1 MIDDKT
7 YIIDPLTALCKLA
20 LLNFMSDGTK
30 LSISHHILHI
40 QEYSYIQGAMRMI
53 HGDNRKDM
61 SNINTPLL
69 KVIKWY
75 ILDTDERISFIDDKV
90 ASSIKIIAFY
100 AIKGLKKAQSTTYS
114 NDMSMKIILQYFINM
129 LNSAL
134 NGTWSEDFI
143 IKNPTEGTILS
154 DTIKKNYDA
163 HTINTIAKMLTDA
176 DQSNNLQSNIN
187 VLVECIHKLLMNRDI
202 EFANLMKEINTTI

>member
-1 MIDDKT
+1 MIDDKS

-53 HGDNRKDM
+53 NGDNRRDM

-75 ILDTDERISFIDDKV
+75 ILDGEERIIFPDDKM
-90 ASSIKIIAFY
+90 ANSIKIIASY
-100 AIKGLKKAQSTTYS
+100 AVKGLKKAQSSTYV
-114 NDMSMKIILQYFINM
+114 NDISMKIILQYFINM
-129 LNSAL
+129 LGSAL
-134 NGTWSEDFI
+134 NNTWSDDLI
-143 IKNPTEGTILS
+143 IKNPIEGSILTE
-154 DTIKKNYDA
+154 TIKKNYDS

-176 DQSNNLQSNIN
+176 DQTSNLQSNIN
-187 VLVECIHKLLMNRDI
+187 VLIECIHKLLINRDT
-202 EFANLMKEINTTI
+202 EFANLMKEINTSI